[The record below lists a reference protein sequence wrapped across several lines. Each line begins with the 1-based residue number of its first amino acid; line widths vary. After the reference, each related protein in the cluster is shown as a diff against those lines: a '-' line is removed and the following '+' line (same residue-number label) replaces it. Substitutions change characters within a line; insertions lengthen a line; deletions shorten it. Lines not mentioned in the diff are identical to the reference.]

1 MHNVKKNQ
9 IVVVL
14 LVVMIVV
21 AGYLNYRT
29 DDDGAMAWSDEDSVH
44 STQQFSSEVEG
55 TDTTGGET
63 ADTETAETDTEAE
76 TMDMEE
82 DVTAEGVLLPEGE
95 EIVETAEEEVDQIQE
110 ETGEETQVETEEA
123 RMPGEAIMVESDA
136 VVPEYFAEAK
146 VERENARA
154 KSQDM
159 LYELMAQEDTP
170 DEEKSE
176 AAQKILEL
184 QKRIEN
190 EAAAE
195 AMIKAKGF
203 DEAYVRIYDDCV
215 DVIVDRQEITQQEA
229 AQIQD
234 ILTRIT
240 GLGADK
246 IRISLLKIGA

>member
-55 TDTTGGET
+55 
-63 ADTETAETDTEAE
+63 ADT
-76 TMDMEE
+76 EE
-82 DVTAEGVLLPEGE
+82 DVTAEGVLLPEE
-95 EIVETAEEEVDQIQE
+95 AEIAETAEDEVDQIQE
-110 ETGEETQVETEEA
+110 ETGEKTGEETIVETQGETEEA

>member
-14 LVVMIVV
+14 LVLMIVV

-29 DDDGAMAWSDEDSVH
+29 EENENMAYNGEESVF
-44 STQQFSSEVEG
+44 STQQL
-55 TDTTGGET
+55 
-63 ADTETAETDTEAE
+63 TETTAESVESE
-76 TMDMEE
+76 GE
-82 DVTAEGVLLPEGE
+82 DVTAEGVLLPEGNATDE
-95 EIVETAEEEVDQIQE
+95 ETAETAEMATE
-110 ETGEETQVETEEA
+110 ETAEDAEAGAAEELAREESEEPEEA
-123 RMPGEAIMVESDA
+123 RTPGEAIMVESDA

-159 LYELMAQEDTP
+159 LYELMAKEDTP
-170 DEEKSE
+170 EEEKSE

>member
-29 DDDGAMAWSDEDSVH
+29 QDEAELARSGEDSVL
-44 STQQFSSEVEG
+44 STQEVAQMQPEDSSADVAAEG
-55 TDTTGGET
+55 VIVPEGEQT
-63 ADTETAETDTEAE
+63 AQSEEGQEAETAEAGEPQETQEA
-76 TMDMEE
+76 
-82 DVTAEGVLLPEGE
+82 A
-95 EIVETAEEEVDQIQE
+95 AEE
-110 ETGEETQVETEEA
+110 TEMRA
-123 RMPGEAIMVESDA
+123 PGEAVMVESDA

-159 LYELMAQEDTP
+159 LYELMAKEDTP
-170 DEEKSE
+170 EEKKSE

-203 DEAYVRIYDDCV
+203 DEVYVRIYDECV
-215 DVIVDRQEITQQEA
+215 DVIVDREEISQQEA

-246 IRISLLKIGA
+246 IRISLLKIGG

>member
-55 TDTTGGET
+55 
-63 ADTETAETDTEAE
+63 ADT
-76 TMDMEE
+76 EE
-82 DVTAEGVLLPEGE
+82 DVTAEGVLLPEE
-95 EIVETAEEEVDQIQE
+95 AEIEETAEDEVDQIQE
-110 ETGEETQVETEEA
+110 ETGEKIGEETIVETQGETEEA